1 MKVCGFILKNFGE
14 QDVLGSCTTRVEW
27 REECHCCCEK
37 MKRPFLVK
45 KKSIFHL
52 RDLLWFKQWKIRLLI
67 DTRFSEERHGAKLQ
81 KHFANN

>member
-27 REECHCCCEK
+27 REECHCCEK

-45 KKSIFHL
+45 KK
-52 RDLLWFKQWKIRLLI
+52 I
-67 DTRFSEERHGAKLQ
+67 DFFICELDTSTEPLQ
-81 KHFANN
+81 

>member
-45 KKSIFHL
+45 KKIDFSFASS
-52 RDLLWFKQWKIRLLI
+52 LLGTQR
-67 DTRFSEERHGAKLQ
+67 TSG
-81 KHFANN
+81 